1 MTVQQ
6 PPRTVS
12 YVCESSSPE
21 ETCLIRCIAHVSGID
36 LEDDHHWTIRT
47 LTSTSSSS
55 TSSSITR
62 TIDNPFVS
70 SLSASASSSSSLTTT
85 CGIGLMGMVRM
96 ICAPELL
103 YHHTKSDLAQME
115 SWIYIVQQSLLPC
128 FVSTNSNSEK
138 DTNVLLQQMMNDLA
152 VQIDTY
158 LLQNHQTLLCS
169 SSTNRSIS
177 AADIV
182 VVLALLLSSYRC
194 YISSSSSND
203 IQTSLPE
210 QVYRYMDLVLHHLD
224 TFIPPSVWKS
234 VVVSSTEDTSFVSM
248 FHQCVVV
255 GETSPLSLES
265 PSTPEVAVTE
275 DAVIPPETTTSSN
288 TAVVETAVTVDENA
302 PVAPPS
308 ALPLLD
314 VTATTTA
321 AAKSSE
327 TTNPST
333 EKILQLLQEF
343 GISDYTVYDH
353 APCMTAEELVQNVP
367 LSDPTKETHTKNL
380 ILRDKKHG
388 IFLVTIATNSVVNT
402 KELGTLLKLSGK
414 TNLRM
419 ADTSVLESI
428 FHVEPGHVGPLCIGC
443 IDTVAQG
450 DDPITVVWDTSL
462 LNYDTIHSHPA
473 RNDQSIR
480 LTPAAL
486 QLYAQ
491 KLNIAP
497 VMIEF
502 GSAAAAAA
510 NNANTK
516 VAAPPKAKASAP
528 PKNAD
533 TAAVVNMDKK
543 TAKKGETL
551 LALQW
556 KKDENFAMWYTDV
569 IVLSEMISYY
579 DISGCY
585 ILRPWSYKMWELIQD
600 WFNVQIQA
608 MGVENAYF
616 PLFVSQDRLE
626 KEKDHV
632 EGFAP
637 EVAWVTKSGDGDLA
651 RPIAIRP
658 TSETIMYPA
667 YSDWI
672 KSHRDLPLKLNQW
685 SNVVRWEF
693 KYPTPFLRTREFLWQ
708 EGHTAHSSFDDADA
722 TVMAAL
728 DLYRQVYEDLL
739 AVPVIPGYKTE
750 KEKFAGGYRT
760 TTVEA
765 YIAGSGRAIQGAT
778 SHNLGQNFGKMFDIT
793 FQDVKGVTQV
803 AWQTSW
809 GLTTRTIGVMVMV
822 HGDDIG
828 LVLPPRIAP
837 LQVVIVPIISKNLSQ
852 EAANPYCNEILT
864 SLTKL
869 GVRVKYD
876 DRDSYNPGWK
886 YNHWEQKGVPIRV
899 EVGPRDIEQQS
910 VRMVIRHS
918 GEKIDVP
925 FATIGES
932 IAEKLVEI
940 QTAMFTKAK
949 AARDAHV
956 VQVTEWKDFVPNL
969 EQNNLV
975 LTPWCGGE
983 HQDWEDWV
991 KKTSRTESL
1000 KSRGLDEED
1009 EKTSTSVAAKTLCI
1023 PFTQLELPSGT
1034 KCIAS
1039 GLDATCW
1046 VLWGRSY

>member
-1 MTVQQ
+1 MTVPQNH
-6 PPRTVS
+6 RTVS
-12 YVCESSSPE
+12 YICESSSPE
-21 ETCLIRCIAHVSGID
+21 EICILRCLALVSGIE
-36 LEDDHHWTIRT
+36 EDHFIIRAST
-47 LTSTSSSS
+47 TSTSTT
-55 TSSSITR
+55 TSNITR
-62 TIDNPFVS
+62 IIVNPFVS
-70 SLSASASSSSSLTTT
+70 SSTLNNTTT
-85 CGIGLMGMVRM
+85 CGIGFMGMIRVL
-96 ICAPELL
+96 CAPELL
-103 YHHTKSDLAQME
+103 PNTVASDLAIME

-128 FVSTNSNSEK
+128 FVSSENSNS
-138 DTNVLLQQMMNDLA
+138 DTTAAATTSNNNHVQRVLQPMMTDLS
-152 VQIDTY
+152 VQLDTY
-158 LLQNHQTLLCS
+158 LLEQHRTLLCHDG
-169 SSTNRSIS
+169 IS

-182 VVLALLLSSYRC
+182 VFVALLLSAYRC
-194 YISSSSSND
+194 STTVTNENTTGRMIA
-203 IQTSLPE
+203 LPE
-210 QVYRYMDLVLHHLD
+210 QVYRYMDLVLHQLEAY
-224 TFIPPSVWKS
+224 IPSSVLLSW
-234 VVVSSTEDTSFVSM
+234 TPHHTLLSM
-248 FHQCVVV
+248 FTKCIVK
-255 GETSPLSLES
+255 GECSPLSLKS
-265 PSTPEVAVTE
+265 VPEGVVSLPLDTA
-275 DAVIPPETTTSSN
+275 
-288 TAVVETAVTVDENA
+288 TAVEVKEETV
-302 PVAPPS
+302 PSPPS
-308 ALPLLD
+308 VLPLMD
-314 VTATTTA
+314 VATTTTVATGGNENTTPA
-321 AAKSSE
+321 AVSSSA
-327 TTNPST
+327 TTVNAST
-333 EKILQLLQEF
+333 ETIVRLLQEF
-343 GISDYTVYDH
+343 GITDSTVYDH
-353 APCMTAEELVQNVP
+353 VPCMTAEELVLNVP
-367 LSDPTKETHTKNL
+367 LKDPIKETHTKNL

-402 KELGTLLKLSGK
+402 KELGTLLKLTGK

-419 ADTSVLESI
+419 ADPSVLQNI

-443 IDTVAQG
+443 IDRAAPG
-450 DDPITVVWDTSL
+450 GEEPITVVWDTAL
-462 LNYDTIHSHPA
+462 LKYETIHSHPA
-473 RNDQSIR
+473 RNDQSIAM
-480 LTPAAL
+480 TPAAL

-491 KLNIAP
+491 QLKITP
-497 VMIEF
+497 VLIEF
-502 GSAAAAAA
+502 STAV
-510 NNANTK
+510 ANTGTAASTTTQP
-516 VAAPPKAKASAP
+516 AAPTKTKTTAP
-528 PKNAD
+528 GKNAD
-533 TAAVVNMDKK
+533 TAIVNMDKK

-616 PLFVSQDRLE
+616 PLFVSQERLE

-708 EGHTAHSSFDDADA
+708 EGHTAHSTFDDADA

-852 EAANPYCNEILT
+852 EAANPYCNEILN

-886 YNHWEQKGVPIRV
+886 YNHWEQKGVPVRV

-940 QTAMFTKAK
+940 QLAMFTKAK

-1023 PFTQLELPSGT
+1023 PFTQPDLPSGT